1 MIYFLA
7 HWDWILERSRAD
19 IVTNIKDEFQITS
32 ICPLEENNEKI
43 QKTYSDSI
51 NWDISREKTL
61 DLLGLINLK
70 KILKNINSN
79 DILHIFTL
87 KSLFLY
93 ILATLFA
100 QKQYKVVA
108 SITGLGF
115 LFAGT
120 KLANFLKII
129 IKPIIKLRINKV
141 VDVLI
146 FQNNSNMEQFLT
158 YSNFKNKTTL
168 LEGSGLNTKKIKIK
182 HELNNPVKIIFVGRL
197 LVEKGIKEYLKLV
210 EIFSG
215 KEKTKFFIAG
225 KPDFG
230 NKSSVSEKK
239 FLEIKNNPNIN
250 YLGEIDVYS
259 ELYKYDILIQPSYH
273 EGFSRIFL
281 EGIYSGLLC
290 IVNDLPGT
298 ISIAEKTRSGI
309 LISNN
314 NVIEYATE
322 IENYYSNYLNQN
334 FEYAR
339 DIIDKLYSVN
349 AISEKLKEIYYE
361 LS

>member
-19 IVTNIKDEFQITS
+19 IVTNIKEEFQITS
-32 ICPLEENNEKI
+32 ICPINENNEKI
-43 QKTYSDSI
+43 QKTYFNSI
-51 NWDISREKTL
+51 NWNISREKTL
-61 DLLGLINLK
+61 DLLGIIDLT
-70 KILKNINSN
+70 KILKNIHSK
-79 DILHIFTL
+79 DIIHIFTL

-93 ILATLFA
+93 ILATLFS
-100 QKQYKVVA
+100 QKKCKVVA
-108 SITGLGF
+108 SITGLGY

-120 KLANFLKII
+120 NVANFLKII

-158 YSNFKNKTTL
+158 YSDFKNKATL

-182 HELNNPVKIIFVGRL
+182 QNLNDPVKIIFVGRL
-197 LVEKGIKEYLKLV
+197 LIEKGIEEYLKLV
-210 EIFSG
+210 DIFSN
-215 KEKTKFFIAG
+215 KENVEFFVAG

-230 NKSSVSEKK
+230 NKSSISEKK

-250 YLGEIDVYS
+250 YLGELDVYS

-298 ISIAEKTRSGI
+298 ISIAEKTKSGI

-314 NVIEYATE
+314 NVTDFATE

-339 DIIDKLYSVN
+339 DIIDNLYSVD

-361 LS
+361 LT

>member
-1 MIYFLA
+1 VIYFLA

-32 ICPLEENNEKI
+32 ICPLDENGEKI
-43 QKTYSDSI
+43 QETYFNSI
-51 NWDISREKTL
+51 NWNISREKIL
-61 DLLGLINLK
+61 DIFGLINLT
-70 KILKNINSN
+70 KILNNINSK
-79 DILHIFTL
+79 DTLHIFTL

-93 ILATLFA
+93 ILATFFT
-100 QKQYKVVA
+100 QKKYKVIA

-120 KLANFLKII
+120 RFANFLKII

-146 FQNNSNMEQFLT
+146 FQNNSNMEQFLK

-182 HELNNPVKIIFVGRL
+182 QKLNDPVKIIFVGRL
-197 LVEKGIKEYLKLV
+197 MIEKGIKEYLKLV
-210 EIFSG
+210 DIFSNNEK
-215 KEKTKFFIAG
+215 KEFYIAG

-230 NKSSVSEKK
+230 NKSSISKK
-239 FLEIKNNPNIN
+239 EFLDIKNNSNLN
-250 YLGEIDVYS
+250 YLGEIDVYR

-281 EGIYSGLLC
+281 EGIYCGLLC
-290 IVNDLPGT
+290 IVNNLPGT
-298 ISIAEKTRSGI
+298 KSIAEKTKSGI

-314 NVIEYATE
+314 NVIEYASE
-322 IENYYSNYLNQN
+322 IENYYSNYLDQN
-334 FEYAR
+334 FEYSR
-339 DIIDKLYSVN
+339 QIVDKLYSID

-361 LS
+361 LN